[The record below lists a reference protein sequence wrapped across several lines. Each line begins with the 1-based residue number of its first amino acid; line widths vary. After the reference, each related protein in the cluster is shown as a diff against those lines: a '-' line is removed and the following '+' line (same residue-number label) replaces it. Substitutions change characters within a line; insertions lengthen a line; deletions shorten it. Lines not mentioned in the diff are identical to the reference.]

1 MSTEQN
7 IQQQIRLALS
17 KTGSRMFR
25 NNTAMAWTGS
35 RVIRGRYGSMVLP
48 EGSVLL
54 LDARPLHAGLCV
66 GSSDLIG
73 WTPVT
78 VTPDMV
84 GQRLAVFTAIEV
96 KTPKGKTSP
105 EQTNFIDR
113 VKIDGGIAGVAR
125 SANDATQITNQL

>member
-25 NNTAMAWTGS
+25 NNSGAFKDSTG
-35 RVIRGRYGSMVLP
+35 RWVRYGVANP
-48 EGSVLL
+48 G
-54 LDARPLHAGLCV
+54 G
-66 GSSDLIG
+66 SDLIG
-73 WTPVT
+73 WTPVK
-78 VTPDMV
+78 VTAEMV
-84 GQRLAVFTAIEV
+84 GRTLAVFTAIEV
-96 KTPKGKTSP
+96 KGPKGKTSP

-125 SANDATQITNQL
+125 SAEDATQITNQL

>member
-7 IQQQIRLALS
+7 IQQEIRLALS

-25 NNTAMAWTGS
+25 NNSGAFKDSTG
-35 RVIRGRYGSMVLP
+35 RWVRYGVANP
-48 EGSVLL
+48 G
-54 LDARPLHAGLCV
+54 G
-66 GSSDLIG
+66 SDLIG
-73 WTPVT
+73 WTPVK

-84 GQRLAVFTAIEV
+84 GRTLAVFTAIEV

-113 VKIDGGIAGVAR
+113 VKFDGGIAGVAR

>member
-7 IQQQIRLALS
+7 IQQEIRLALS

-25 NNTAMAWTGS
+25 NNSGAFKDSTG
-35 RVIRGRYGSMVLP
+35 RWVRYGVANP
-48 EGSVLL
+48 G
-54 LDARPLHAGLCV
+54 G
-66 GSSDLIG
+66 SDLIG

-78 VTPDMV
+78 VTADMV
-84 GQRLAVFTAIEV
+84 GRTLAVFTAIEV
-96 KTPKGKTSP
+96 KTKTGKTSP

>member
-1 MSTEQN
+1 MNSERN
-7 IQQQIRLALS
+7 IQQEIRLALS

-25 NNTAMAWTGS
+25 NNSGAFKDSTG
-35 RVIRGRYGSMVLP
+35 RWVRYGVANP
-48 EGSVLL
+48 G
-54 LDARPLHAGLCV
+54 G
-66 GSSDLIG
+66 SDLIG

-78 VTPDMV
+78 VTADMV

-96 KTPKGKTSP
+96 KGPKGKTSP

-125 SANDATQITNQL
+125 SADDAIQITNQL

>member
-1 MSTEQN
+1 MSSEQN

-25 NNTAMAWTGS
+25 NNVGTGWTG
-35 RVIRGRYGSMVLP
+35 RVVRNI
-48 EGSVLL
+48 GSVTIYEP
-54 LDARPLHAGLCV
+54 RPLDAGLCK

-78 VTPDMV
+78 VTADMV
-84 GQRLAVFTAIEV
+84 GKRLAVFTAIEV
-96 KTPKGKTSP
+96 KTTKGKTSP

-125 SANDATQITNQL
+125 SAEDATQITNQL

>member
-1 MSTEQN
+1 
-7 IQQQIRLALS
+7 
-17 KTGSRMFR
+17 MFR
-25 NNTAMAWTGS
+25 NNVGMAWTG
-35 RVIRGRYGSMVLP
+35 RVVRNTNGSITIHDP
-48 EGSVLL
+48 
-54 LDARPLHAGLCV
+54 RPLDAGLCK

-96 KTPKGKTSP
+96 KGPKGKTSP

-125 SANDATQITNQL
+125 SADDATQITNQL